1 VTAAVA
7 ADRVQSGSTVH
18 GRTTIASRAVRSV
31 VSAVTAEA
39 LEVRPSSVSVELND
53 HDGALVVV
61 ARTAIRVTP
70 LGVAEPG
77 SGATLLERLS
87 AAQTTIRERV
97 LRMTGSSIAR
107 VDLRITSAD
116 LRERRRV
123 A

>member
-1 VTAAVA
+1 MTAAVT
-7 ADRVQSGSTVH
+7 ADRGRPDGTVH
-18 GRTTIASRAVRSV
+18 GRTTIASRAVRTV

-39 LEVRPSSVSVELND
+39 LEVSARNVSVEL
-53 HDGALVVV
+53 HDDEGRLVVV

-70 LGVAEPG
+70 LGVAPAG
-77 SGATLLERLS
+77 SGGTLLERLS

-97 LRMTGSSIAR
+97 LRITGSTIAR

>member
-1 VTAAVA
+1 MTAAVT
-7 ADRVQSGSTVH
+7 ADRVRPDGTVH
-18 GRTTIASRAVRSV
+18 GRTTIASRAVRTV

-39 LEVRPSSVSVELND
+39 LEVRASNVSVELHD
-53 HDGALVVV
+53 HDGRLVVV

-70 LGVAEPG
+70 LGVDEAG

-87 AAQTTIRERV
+87 TAQTTIRERV
-97 LRMTGSSIAR
+97 LRITGSTISR